1 MPRVLLATVA
11 TATLLGLSLHARAQL
26 ATGNIIVTVDV
37 GDAVQVYSPDVG
49 VKKERKIEE
58 AGKSQFRRLPV
69 GYYVV
74 TITKPDGKV
83 IETAVRL
90 RAGETG
96 RAP

>member
-1 MPRVLLATVA
+1 MRRFALAAVA
-11 TATLLGLSLHARAQL
+11 GATLLGFSLLAQ
-26 ATGNIIVTVDV
+26 AQHTFGNIIVAVEA

-49 VKKERKIEE
+49 VKKERKADE
-58 AGKSQFRRLPV
+58 AGSAQFRRLPV

-74 TITKPDGKV
+74 TITKADGEV
-83 IETAVRL
+83 VETAITL

>member
-1 MPRVLLATVA
+1 M
-11 TATLLGLSLHARAQL
+11 LLGLSLHARAQL
-26 ATGNIIVTVDV
+26 ATGNIIVTADA
-37 GDAVQVYSPDVG
+37 GDAVVVYSPDVG
-49 VKKERKIEE
+49 VKKERRIEE

-74 TITKPDGKV
+74 SITKPDGTV
-83 IETAVRL
+83 IDTAVTL

>member
-1 MPRVLLATVA
+1 MRRLVLAALAGGSLFA
-11 TATLLGLSLHARAQL
+11 LSQHAHAQQVY
-26 ATGNIIVTVDV
+26 GNIIVEADA
-37 GDAVQVYSPDVG
+37 GDAVLVYSPDVG

-58 AGKSQFRRLPV
+58 AGKLQFRRLPV

-74 TITKPDGKV
+74 SITKPDGTV
-83 IETAVRL
+83 IDTAVTL

>member
-1 MPRVLLATVA
+1 MRRWFPALLAGGM
-11 TATLLGLSLHARAQL
+11 LLALSLHAQAQH
-26 ATGNIIVTVDV
+26 AFGNIIVDVDA
-37 GDAVQVYSPDVG
+37 GDAVVVYSPDVG
-49 VKKERKIEE
+49 VKKERTIDK
-58 AGKSQFRRLPV
+58 AGTSQFRRLPV

-83 IETAVRL
+83 VETAVTL